1 MGTPTLVFNFLRD
14 LWSQRNWRW
23 KGIVTK
29 IVNVEW
35 MHTNEGEKWRDQKN
49 IFHEEVR
56 DYDGGKGLG
65 YDW

>member
-23 KGIVTK
+23 KGKVTK

-35 MHTNEGEKWRDQKN
+35 MHTIEGKKGGIRK
-49 IFHEEVR
+49 IFFM
-56 DYDGGKGLG
+56 KK
-65 YDW
+65 